1 MCYYEAKQTINDI
14 FYLQKGKKMKQNRVE
29 AVLKNMESL
38 NLSQILITDPLAIF
52 YLTGRMIKPFE
63 RFYALY
69 LNQNGNHKIFI
80 NQLETVPEDL
90 GVEKV
95 RFTDSD
101 SYMDLVIKTTDH
113 TEPLGI
119 DKNMPA
125 RFLLPLIDQKAAS
138 GFVNASLAL
147 DQARAVK
154 DIQEQE
160 LMRKASHLNDMAMA
174 EITHFFKEGV
184 TETDLAEQLKKIYR
198 DLGADGLSFE
208 PLFAFGSNAASGHHW
223 PDDTR
228 LKPGD
233 CILVDIGCTWEGY
246 CSDMTRTFFYKNV
259 TQHQQEV
266 YQTVLKSN

>member
-184 TETDLAEQLKKIYR
+184 TETDLEEQ
-198 DLGADGLSFE
+198 
-208 PLFAFGSNAASGHHW
+208 
-223 PDDTR
+223 
-228 LKPGD
+228 
-233 CILVDIGCTWEGY
+233 
-246 CSDMTRTFFYKNV
+246 
-259 TQHQQEV
+259 
-266 YQTVLKSN
+266 

>member
-1 MCYYEAKQTINDI
+1 
-14 FYLQKGKKMKQNRVE
+14 MKQNRVE

-80 NQLETVPEDL
+80 NQLETVRSVKEMQDFFFRL
-90 GVEKV
+90 STK
-95 RFTDSD
+95 
-101 SYMDLVIKTTDH
+101 K
-113 TEPLGI
+113 
-119 DKNMPA
+119 
-125 RFLLPLIDQKAAS
+125 LPPV
-138 GFVNASLAL
+138 FVNASLAL

-184 TETDLAEQLKKIYR
+184 PKQ
-198 DLGADGLSFE
+198 
-208 PLFAFGSNAASGHHW
+208 
-223 PDDTR
+223 
-228 LKPGD
+228 
-233 CILVDIGCTWEGY
+233 ILQ
-246 CSDMTRTFFYKNV
+246 N
-259 TQHQQEV
+259 
-266 YQTVLKSN
+266 N